1 MQATEPGI
9 TTVRRLG
16 YIVESISNGSQLQES
31 CKSGRQMSLR
41 NAFYTSISQEPQS
54 FLTQK

>member
-9 TTVRRLG
+9 TTAAARL
-16 YIVESISNGSQLQES
+16 VESISNGSQLQES